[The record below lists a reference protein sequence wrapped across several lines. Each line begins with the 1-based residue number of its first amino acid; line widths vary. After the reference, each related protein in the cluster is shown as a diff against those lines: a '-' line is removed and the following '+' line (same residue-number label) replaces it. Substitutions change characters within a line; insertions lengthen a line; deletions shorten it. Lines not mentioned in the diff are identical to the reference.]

1 MDVYTYQYSCPT
13 WWGTSR
19 GIRNIYVEDDT
30 SPDVAAQEDAKAFSG
45 AKKCDVHLIQKF
57 KMSVTEVETYPAM
70 ACQPLHKW
78 SKTH

>member
-1 MDVYTYQYSCPT
+1 MDIYTYQYTCPT
-13 WWGTSR
+13 WWGNSS

-30 SPDVAAQEDAKAFSG
+30 SPVVAAQEDAKALSG
-45 AKKCDVHLIQKF
+45 CNKCDVHLIQKF

>member
-13 WWGTSR
+13 WWGHSSGT
-19 GIRNIYVEDDT
+19 RNIYVEDET
-30 SPDVAAQEDAKAFSG
+30 SPMVAAQEDAKAISG

-57 KMSVTEVETYPAM
+57 KMLVTEVETYPAM

>member
-1 MDVYTYQYSCPT
+1 MDVYTYHYSCPT
-13 WWGTSR
+13 WWGNST

-30 SPDVAAQEDAKAFSG
+30 SPVVAAQEDAKTFSG